1 MTQREGESAVNHV
14 NHEKLGVQRRSVVLL
29 ADEADAVSGRLR
41 EASSAWSGVPAP
53 VDGGKLTLTCLA
65 AAAAALIVF
74 SIHRLGCGCSW
85 FWRLS
90 RRLRAWSSGRPGQL
104 RVGALVCAR
113 QVVATFGWSPGT
125 LAELDIS
132 AWVGTLSFLR
142 EVQTSTLLCQVFAG
156 AMGLW
161 LGWLFVRVRSF
172 WLTFWGSFPLLM
184 VPLSV
189 SITRRVDAPA
199 AAGALLGMGVL
210 TRLPK
215 QADLRAAKTTLVR
228 PAPGGGPAGGS
239 DGAPAREAWRS
250 DQISACASSSRTG
263 YPWRG
268 VDGQCD
274 PKPGPGGRVHR
285 GGPHQE
291 PDP

>member
-1 MTQREGESAVNHV
+1 MNHV

-29 ADEADAVSGRLR
+29 ADGLMLFL
-41 EASSAWSGVPAP
+41 GVYGSIFCLVTAFQLP

-74 SIHRLGCGCSW
+74 SIHRLGV
-85 FWRLS
+85 RL
-90 RRLRAWSSGRPGQL
+90 LLVLAALAALAGVVVWEYGQL

-113 QVVATFGWSPGT
+113 QVVATFGWSLGT
-125 LAELDIS
+125 SAELDIS

-189 SITRRVDAPA
+189 TITPA
-199 AAGALLGMGVL
+199 WTPLLLLVLFWGMGVL
-210 TRLPK
+210 TRLPNK
-215 QADLRAAKTTLVR
+215 RDPYGAAKTTLCVL
-228 PAPGGGPAGGS
+228 PLAAALLAGLMVLLPGEGYQ
-239 DGAPAREAWRS
+239 RS
-250 DQISACASSSRTG
+250 DQIERLRLQLTDWVTMAGREMVSG
-263 YPWRG
+263 
-268 VDGQCD
+268 DGNLGLGE
-274 PKPGPGGRVHR
+274 GPPRWTSPR
-285 GGPHQE
+285 